1 MELTNEAIAQRLL
14 EARRAIGLTQSEVG
28 KQVGM
33 ATSTISSIEAGK
45 RSVSGPELHAFAR
58 VYHRPISYFFEQSPA
73 DSPGFQYLFR
83 AAEPE
88 VLDRVSIIKLEE
100 MAQDY
105 VLLEELVGAAPLPTP
120 PDYST
125 FGFRTNQDAETMA
138 EMERGRLGL
147 GDAPV
152 PDLMNLLDGVVGIRT
167 FLVPVSQSAWSGVIV
182 RGNDTRLCIA
192 VNSKEES
199 YRRNFDLAHEYS
211 HALVHMNGQRDTA
224 ARIDSRTVESASSR
238 AEERFAD
245 AFASAFLMPNRAVLK
260 ALEQT
265 LRANGGRFTDFDLV
279 HMAMQFGVSGQ
290 ALSNRLVSLRKISR
304 QMNEEYWKSQG
315 SYKQLA
321 KELGYSTEDW
331 ESNPVLPR
339 RFRYLAMKAY
349 EEELISLARLAELL
363 REDYYEL
370 RSKLGQAAE
379 EPDSARPAG
388 VIE

>member
-1 MELTNEAIAQRLL
+1 MTELNDGTIAQRLL
-14 EARRAIGLTQSEVG
+14 EARRAIGLTQGQVG

-33 ATSTISSIEAGK
+33 ATSTISAIEAGK

-58 VYHRPISYFFEQSPA
+58 IYHRPISYFFEQSPA
-73 DSPGFQYLFR
+73 GSPGFQYLFR

-100 MAQDY
+100 MARDY

-125 FGFRTNQDAETMA
+125 FGFRTDHDAETMA

-152 PDLMNLLDGVVGIRT
+152 RDLMNLLDGSVGIRT
-167 FLVPVSQSAWSGVIV
+167 FLVPVSQSTWSGVVV
-182 RGNDTRLCIA
+182 RGHDGRLCVA

-199 YRRNFDLAHEYS
+199 YRRNFDLAHEYG
-211 HALVHMNGQRDTA
+211 HALVHMNGQRDIA
-224 ARIDSRTVESASSR
+224 ARIDSRTGGTASSR

-245 AFASAFLMPNRAVLK
+245 AFASAFLMPTRAVLK
-260 ALEQT
+260 ALEQA

-304 QMNEEYWKSQG
+304 QMNEDYWKSQG

-321 KELGYSTEDW
+321 KELGYFTEDW
-331 ESNPVLPR
+331 TAEPVLPR

-363 REDYYEL
+363 REDYHEL
-370 RSKLGQAAE
+370 RSRLSQEAE
-379 EPDSARPAG
+379 EPGSARAAG
-388 VIE
+388 